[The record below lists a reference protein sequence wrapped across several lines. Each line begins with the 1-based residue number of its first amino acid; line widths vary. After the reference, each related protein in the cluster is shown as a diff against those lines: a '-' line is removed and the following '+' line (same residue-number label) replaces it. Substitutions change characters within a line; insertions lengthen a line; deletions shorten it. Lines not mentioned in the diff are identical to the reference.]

1 MPGYVRAAQRREQ
14 LLTSARE
21 VLVRDGLASLTLR
34 AVAAE
39 AGVHLGTLQYIFRSR
54 AELVEALVD
63 RVLSEARFGQFEP
76 GDGGL
81 AEELGRLVDWFV
93 TQFLDDDAM
102 LELLRDRYVT
112 AISPVHPQAPG
123 RGAAALRVIPADHAE
138 LIALIGRRSGEAY
151 SRSPQDLGRL
161 WGVGLA
167 GLFYDYLAD
176 RDADRFRVD
185 GGLLIDAVV
194 GVARPVRATT

>member
-1 MPGYVRAAQRREQ
+1 MPGYVRADVRREQ
-14 LLTSARE
+14 LLVAARE

-63 RVLSEARFGQFEP
+63 RVLSDARLGQFEA
-76 GDGGL
+76 GDRGL

-102 LELLRDRYVT
+102 LELLRHQYVT
-112 AISPVHPQAPG
+112 TISPVDPQAPE
-123 RGAAALRVIPADHAE
+123 REAAARPVIPADHGE
-138 LIALIGRRSGEAY
+138 LFAIIGRRSDEAY

-176 RDADRFRVD
+176 RDADRFRVN
-185 GGLLIDAVV
+185 GGLLVDAVV
-194 GVARPVRATT
+194 GVAKPVRATT